1 MMATPYFG
9 YILSAYGVSAF
20 ALLALGWHSW
30 INWRRSQLEPTAD
43 GMMDDGMMDGVSDQ
57 ATAPTTPQATR
68 QAIAEAIS
76 IQKEDNLHE
85 QG

>member
-43 GMMDDGMMDGVSDQ
+43 GMTDGGMTDDVSDQ
-57 ATAPTTPQATR
+57 PG
-68 QAIAEAIS
+68 AEALPT
-76 IQKEDNLHE
+76 QKEANPHE

>member
-9 YILSAYGVSAF
+9 YILSAYAVSAF

-30 INWRRSQLEPTAD
+30 INWRRGQVEPNAD
-43 GMMDDGMMDGVSDQ
+43 GMMDGIIDQ

-85 QG
+85 QS

>member
-9 YILSAYGVSAF
+9 YILSAYAVSAF
-20 ALLALGWHSW
+20 ALLALGWNSW
-30 INWRRSQLEPTAD
+30 INWRRGQVEHVAD
-43 GMMDDGMMDGVSDQ
+43 GMMDGISDQ

-68 QAIAEAIS
+68 QAIPEAIS

>member
-43 GMMDDGMMDGVSDQ
+43 GMMDDVSDQ
-57 ATAPTTPQATR
+57 ATAPTTPQATF
-68 QAIAEAIS
+68 QAIPEALPT
-76 IQKEDNLHE
+76 QKEANPHE

>member
-43 GMMDDGMMDGVSDQ
+43 GMTDGGMTDDVSDQ
-57 ATAPTTPQATR
+57 AIPEDLPTPK
-68 QAIAEAIS
+68 EA
-76 IQKEDNLHE
+76 NPHE

>member
-9 YILSAYGVSAF
+9 YILSAYAVSAF

-30 INWRRSQLEPTAD
+30 INWRRGQVEPNAD
-43 GMMDDGMMDGVSDQ
+43 
-57 ATAPTTPQATR
+57 
-68 QAIAEAIS
+68 
-76 IQKEDNLHE
+76 QKEGRPHA

>member
-43 GMMDDGMMDGVSDQ
+43 GMTDQ
-57 ATAPTTPQATR
+57 AIP
-68 QAIAEAIS
+68 EAIS
-76 IQKEDNLHE
+76 IQKEGRPHE

>member
-30 INWRRSQLEPTAD
+30 INWRRSQLEATAD
-43 GMMDDGMMDGVSDQ
+43 GMTDQ
-57 ATAPTTPQATR
+57 AS
-68 QAIAEAIS
+68 AEALPT
-76 IQKEDNLHE
+76 QKEANPHE

>member
-9 YILSAYGVSAF
+9 YILSAYAVSAF

-30 INWRRSQLEPTAD
+30 INWRLGQVEQVAD
-43 GMMDDGMMDGVSDQ
+43 GMMDGISDQ

-76 IQKEDNLHE
+76 IQKEGRPHE

>member
-9 YILSAYGVSAF
+9 YILSAYAVSAF

-30 INWRRSQLEPTAD
+30 INWRRGQVEPNA
-43 GMMDDGMMDGVSDQ
+43 DGMMDGVSDQ

-68 QAIAEAIS
+68 QAIPEALPT
-76 IQKEDNLHE
+76 QKEANPHE

>member
-9 YILSAYGVSAF
+9 YILSAYAVSAF

-30 INWRRSQLEPTAD
+30 INWRRGQVEQVAD
-43 GMMDDGMMDGVSDQ
+43 GMMDGISDQ

-68 QAIAEAIS
+68 QAIPEAIS
-76 IQKEDNLHE
+76 IQKEGRPHA

>member
-43 GMMDDGMMDGVSDQ
+43 GMTDGDMTDGVSDQ
-57 ATAPTTPQATR
+57 ATAPTTPQATL
-68 QAIAEAIS
+68 QAIPEALPT
-76 IQKEDNLHE
+76 QKEANPHE